1 MGAHRTTA
9 PRWSGLLR
17 SVVTIVLGL
26 SGRRDIA
33 PVRVPRR
40 DRPAAS
46 YEAPMPAANPL
57 QFGRAYQLPPFG
69 RGNGLDALFW
79 TPSERL
85 PAERV
90 DAVLAALRERDIPAW
105 VAPARIP
112 GVDHRSADAPHDL
125 WAAADRSDEALD
137 VVVRLGRPGR

>member
-1 MGAHRTTA
+1 MRARRTTA
-9 PRWSGLLR
+9 PRRLLR
-17 SVVTIVLGL
+17 SAVTIVLGL
-26 SGRRDIA
+26 SPRRNAA
-33 PVRVPRR
+33 PVRVPWR
-40 DRPAAS
+40 DRSAAS

-69 RGNGLDALFW
+69 RGNGLEALFW

-85 PAERV
+85 PAGRV
-90 DAVLAALRERDIPAW
+90 DAVLAALRECDIPAW

-125 WAAADRSDEALD
+125 WVAADRSDEALD
-137 VVVRLGRPGR
+137 EVMRLLSGS